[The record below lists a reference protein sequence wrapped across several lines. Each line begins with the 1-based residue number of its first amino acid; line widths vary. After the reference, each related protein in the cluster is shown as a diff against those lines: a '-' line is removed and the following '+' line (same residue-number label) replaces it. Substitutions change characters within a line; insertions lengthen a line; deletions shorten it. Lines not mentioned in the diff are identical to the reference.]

1 MMRSRNGTA
10 LIHALLL
17 FHFVT
22 LGGICDDG
30 RSICDLVPSFE
41 QDVTGGYTIRLSTY
55 ESKWDTLTAVVSL
68 SGIQWLSI
76 PMALQWESRVLRW
89 RHDREYRSRDDELYA
104 DIYARTSSAY

>member
-1 MMRSRNGTA
+1 MMRSRNGIV

-76 PMALQWESRVLRW
+76 PNGAAVGIACIMMAS
-89 RHDREYRSRDDELYA
+89 
-104 DIYARTSSAY
+104 